1 MARVPDRSLALEKY
15 RRGIASYDESNRYR
29 RLRANSVAHLDLRP
43 GDHVLDVACGTGLN
57 FSLIQEAIG
66 QHGRLIGVDLSPD
79 MLAIARERA
88 SKANSDQVTLIHSA
102 VEEAQ
107 LPDRVD
113 AALFC
118 LTHDVMRSPAALEN
132 VMRSV
137 KKGGR
142 VVAAGSKWAPRRAWY
157 VNIGVWCGA
166 RRYTTTFDGFSCP
179 WSHLS
184 HYLSGIEIELH
195 LRGAMYVAWGN
206 KA

>member
-1 MARVPDRSLALEKY
+1 MARLPDRSLALEKY

-29 RLRANSVAHLDLRP
+29 RLRANAVARLNLRP

-88 SKANSDQVTLIHSA
+88 SKNNWDQVTLINSA
-102 VEEAQ
+102 VEEAK
-107 LPDRVD
+107 LPDSVD

-118 LTHDVMRSPAALEN
+118 LTHDVMRSPTAIQN

-137 KKGGR
+137 TQGGR
-142 VVAAGSKWAPRRAWY
+142 VVAAGSKWAPWRAWY
-157 VNIGVWCGA
+157 VNIGVWYGA

-184 HYLSGIEIELH
+184 LYLSGTEIELH
-195 LRGAMYVAWGN
+195 LRGAMYVASGN
-206 KA
+206 KE

>member
-102 VEEAQ
+102 VEKAQ

-142 VVAAGSKWAPRRAWY
+142 VVAAGSKWAPWRAWY
-157 VNIGVWCGA
+157 VNIGVWYGA

-184 HYLSGIEIELH
+184 PYLSGIEIELH
-195 LRGAMYVAWGN
+195 LRGAMYVARGN

>member
-1 MARVPDRSLALEKY
+1 MTRLPDRRLALEKY
-15 RRGIASYDESNRYR
+15 RRGIASYDEANRYR
-29 RLRANSVAHLDLRP
+29 RLRANSVARLNLRP

-88 SKANSDQVTLIHSA
+88 SKKSWEQVTLINSA

-107 LPDRVD
+107 LPDSVD

-118 LTHDVMRSPAALEN
+118 LTHDVMRSPTAIQN

-137 KKGGR
+137 KQGGR
-142 VVAAGSKWAPRRAWY
+142 IVAAGSKWAPWRAWF
-157 VNIGVWCGA
+157 VNIGVWYGA

-184 HYLSGIEIELH
+184 PYLSGIQIELH

-206 KA
+206 RE

>member
-137 KKGGR
+137 KKGGAGGCCWFKMGP
-142 VVAAGSKWAPRRAWY
+142 AAGVVCEHRGL
-157 VNIGVWCGA
+157 V
-166 RRYTTTFDGFSCP
+166 
-179 WSHLS
+179 
-184 HYLSGIEIELH
+184 
-195 LRGAMYVAWGN
+195 RGAPLHNYVRRVLLPLVAPVSLPFGYRD
-206 KA
+206 

>member
-1 MARVPDRSLALEKY
+1 MARLPDRSLALEKY

-29 RLRANSVAHLDLRP
+29 RLRANAVARLNLRP

-88 SKANSDQVTLIHSA
+88 SNNNWDQVTLINSA

-107 LPDRVD
+107 LPDSVD

-118 LTHDVMRSPAALEN
+118 LTHDVMRSPTAIQN

-137 KKGGR
+137 TQGGR
-142 VVAAGSKWAPRRAWY
+142 VVAAGSKWAPWRAWY
-157 VNIGVWCGA
+157 VNIGVWYGA

-184 HYLSGIEIELH
+184 RYLSGTEIELH
-195 LRGAMYVAWGN
+195 LRGAMYVASGN
-206 KA
+206 KE